1 MRICDDVVQTPTRLP
16 MPGVFSMMRAS
27 VESVVIKQSN
37 WSRAMKM
44 RDFNW
49 GVQDSS
55 VAIQLMTWD
64 SGQSTHL
71 IVFSKAQMS
80 GTHMPLWHAAYRF
93 ESISG
98 SLETL
103 RHAAYRFESISGSLE
118 TLRHAAYRFES
129 ISGSYAPLRHAA
141 YRFESIR
148 GSYVLP
154 RHAAYRFESIR
165 GSIETLRH
173 AAYRFESIS
182 GSYAPPRHAAYRF
195 TSIGGISRGCSACA
209 MSIYSTIL
217 NKLRSPQ

>member
-16 MPGVFSMMRAS
+16 MPGVFSVMRAS
-27 VESVVIKQSN
+27 VKSVVIKQSN

-98 SLETL
+98 MP
-103 RHAAYRFESISGSLE
+103 RGCVAAAYRFESISGRHAP
-118 TLRHAAYRFES
+118 LRCAAYRF
-129 ISGSYAPLRHAA
+129 
-141 YRFESIR
+141 
-148 GSYVLP
+148 
-154 RHAAYRFESIR
+154 
-165 GSIETLRH
+165 
-173 AAYRFESIS
+173 
-182 GSYAPPRHAAYRF
+182 
-195 TSIGGISRGCSACA
+195 
-209 MSIYSTIL
+209 
-217 NKLRSPQ
+217 Q